1 MFNKLVLAAAV
12 AVPLGILGLSGSAM
26 AGYSPTSHTPLARMP
41 LRSIGAMSCA
51 DARHLLRE
59 DGYRNVVARECDA
72 RTYVFGATRGGRH
85 VVLRVNSR
93 NGHVRPV

>member
-1 MFNKLVLAAAV
+1 MTELQCR
-12 AVPLGILGLSGSAM
+12 GSSGDGA
-26 AGYSPTSHTPLARMP
+26 PSHTPLARMP

-51 DARHLLRE
+51 DARQLLRE

-72 RTYVFGATRGGRH
+72 KTYVFGATHGGRH

>member
-12 AVPLGILGLSGSAM
+12 AVPLGIVGLSGSAM

-41 LRSIGAMSCA
+41 LRNTAAMSCA
-51 DARHLLRE
+51 GARQLLRE

-72 RTYVFGATRGGRH
+72 RTYVFGATYGGRH